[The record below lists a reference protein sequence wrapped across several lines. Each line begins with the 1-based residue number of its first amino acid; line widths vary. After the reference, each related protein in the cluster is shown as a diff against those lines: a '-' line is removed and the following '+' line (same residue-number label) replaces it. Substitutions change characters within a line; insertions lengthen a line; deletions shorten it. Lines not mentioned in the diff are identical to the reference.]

1 MSKKAVE
8 VTKWLKLRG
17 KKVSEAAENLGFKS
31 DNGFRDAINNGTLTP
46 IRTVELAK
54 LLGIPIT
61 ELISFL
67 TDGALEG
74 AGISDG
80 SRRYIKSLSNAN
92 DPHELLSRMFEQK
105 DDLEALLVQL
115 RAARNKKS

>member
-54 LLGIPIT
+54 LLGTPIT

-74 AGISDG
+74 ADFSQV
-80 SRRYIKSLSNAN
+80 RVPYMKSLSKAS
-92 DPHELLSRMFEQK
+92 DPYDLLARIYDQK
-105 DDLEALLVQL
+105 EDLEAMLVEF